1 MTNNTVAVTNNA
13 TSFKQQ
19 YDRLRHIA
27 QQINQQD
34 NLDID
39 QLIPLVEEA
48 TTAYKACKARIDQ
61 VEQLLAEK
69 IPANAE

>member
-1 MTNNTVAVTNNA
+1 MTNNAST
-13 TSFKQQ
+13 FKQQ
-19 YDRLRHIA
+19 YDRLRQIA
-27 QQINQQD
+27 QQVSQQD

-48 TTAYKACKARIDQ
+48 TAAYKACKARIDQ

-69 IPANAE
+69 TLATPD